1 MKSLAY
7 YHILHLLRS
16 PATVL
21 FLCAGWVSAILLTFI
36 HGAFIAA
43 NRADLVSLFS
53 YLPWVMAVLIP
64 ALVMPVADE
73 TRKGITERL
82 RTLPH
87 TPTQR
92 LLARFNVYMGLLKL
106 WILGFWPMAATIAYL
121 GHPDLGQLFTSYVG
135 AALLAMLLLAVTL
148 TICLCARGGVRGFL
162 IALAANTILLT
173 LGLPAVQSW
182 LAYALPAILLQP
194 LHTAAPLAAY
204 QPFLK
209 GVLALGPIAFFCGT
223 TAAILGL
230 NLIWRHPRR
239 LLQLVPGLLI
249 LIAIAGAAVTFIPAA
264 ARLQLDLTATR
275 ANSLAPA
282 TRTYIAKL
290 AVPTTLTLFTSA
302 QNPDLPPAVTTYT
315 RTLIQTLAAM
325 ANVSHGKLR
334 FKQIDA
340 DAQPQLALQ
349 AGLQQTQLP
358 TGTAYFLGLQ
368 ASSSIATRTIPALNT
383 AAPDQ
388 QEADAL
394 RLLASVQK
402 RTAGTITL
410 ISSQPIAQDSPWY
423 QALTS
428 RATVTTAAPTL
439 TQIPADTSLLIIYAN
454 PALTSMV
461 RDAILTYL
469 NAGGSVLLLA
479 DPLSRNHPAL
489 QPDADTQLFTT
500 TLSQWGLDFNSANVV
515 ADTSHATPV
524 AQTAT
529 GTTSYPFWVQL
540 SGGNLNAHVSFAQIP
555 GAITWV
561 EGGELTPGT
570 LPSALILTPILTTA
584 PSAQI
589 ISASL
594 FAQVPAESM
603 AANLNS
609 GAQRRLLAARLTGA
623 FTGSASRPATLIAFA
638 DVDWLDPQFAPVGSA
653 NLALFTGAVDSL
665 LGNPI
670 LTTRNQAPR
679 TLTRIETLYA
689 SLGRNTQALQQRI
702 AADLYTT
709 SQNLAEFQASNP
721 DATQLNEAQQQQLA
735 DFHTKEFTLQQK
747 LREVRQQTRT
757 RIYWLENALL
767 LLNLAA
773 MPTLLAIAAF
783 FLRRRPLA

>member
-16 PATVL
+16 PATAL

-36 HGAFIAA
+36 HGAFIAT

-53 YLPWVMAVLIP
+53 YLPWVMAILIP

-121 GHPDLGQLFTSYVG
+121 GHPDPGQLFTSYIG

-148 TICLCARGGVRGFL
+148 TICLVARGGVRGFL
-162 IALAANTILLT
+162 MSLGANIVLLT

-204 QPFLK
+204 QPFLH
-209 GVLALGPIAFFCGT
+209 GVLALGPIAFFFAI

-230 NLIWRHPRR
+230 NLVWRHPRR
-239 LLQLVPGLLI
+239 LFQLVPGLLI
-249 LIAIAGAAVTFIPAA
+249 LTALLCAAITFIPAV
-264 ARLQLDLTATR
+264 ARIQLDLTATG

-302 QNPDLPPAVTTYT
+302 QNPDLPPEVTAYT
-315 RTLIQTLAAM
+315 RTLAQTLAAM
-325 ANVSHGKLR
+325 ANASHGKLR

-349 AGLQQTQLP
+349 AGLTQTQLP

-368 ASSSIATRTIPALNT
+368 ASSSIATRAIPTLNT
-383 AAPDQ
+383 TISGQ
-388 QEADAL
+388 QEADTL

-402 RTAGTITL
+402 RTSGTITL
-410 ISSQPIAQDSPWY
+410 ISTQAVDTTAPWY
-423 QALTS
+423 QSLTTRGS
-428 RATVTTAAPTL
+428 VTTLQPNL
-439 TQIPADTSLLIIYAN
+439 TQIPAETSLLILYAN
-454 PALTSMV
+454 PALSSMT

-469 NAGGSVLLLA
+469 NNGGAMLLLA
-479 DPLSRNHPAL
+479 DPLSRNHPATV
-489 QPDADTQLFTT
+489 PDTDTEPFTA
-500 TLSQWGLDFNSANVV
+500 TLSQWGLDYNDANVV
-515 ADTSHATPV
+515 ADVAHATPV

-529 GTTSYPFWVQL
+529 GTTSYPFWLQL
-540 SGGNLNAHVSFAQIP
+540 GGANLNQHLVFAQIP
-555 GAITWV
+555 GTVTWA
-561 EGGELTPGT
+561 EGGELNPGT
-570 LPSALILTPILTTA
+570 LPSALTLTPILTTA

-609 GAQRRLLAARLTGA
+609 AGQRRLLAAKLTGA
-623 FTGSASRPATLIAFA
+623 FTGSASRSATLMVFA
-638 DVDWLDPQFAPVGSA
+638 DADWLDPQFAPIGSA
-653 NLALFTGAVDSL
+653 NLTLFTNAVDNL
-665 LGNPI
+665 LGNPV
-670 LTTRNQAPR
+670 LTTRNQAPH

-689 SLGRNTQALQQRI
+689 TLNRNTQALQQRI

-709 SQNLAEFQASNP
+709 AQNLAEFQSSNP

-773 MPTLLAIAAF
+773 MPTLLAIGAYL
-783 FLRRRPLA
+783 LRRRPLA